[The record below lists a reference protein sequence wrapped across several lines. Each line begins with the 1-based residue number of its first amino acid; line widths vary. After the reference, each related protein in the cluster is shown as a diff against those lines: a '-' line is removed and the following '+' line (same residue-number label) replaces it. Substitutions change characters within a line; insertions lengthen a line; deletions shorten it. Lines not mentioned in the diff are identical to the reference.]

1 MNPMNNTKEE
11 VAEKYTEDN
20 RIIGEVHGSENGPTL
35 MIFAGIHGNE
45 KAGVLAAEKV
55 LQKIRE
61 ENMLFRGN
69 VHFVLGN
76 IHALN
81 RNVRFMD
88 ADLNRIW
95 TRDKMQDIKNESVVL
110 NVETKEQISI
120 YEILINIL
128 KSENGPYYFLDLHTT
143 SSPSVPFITI
153 SDSLNNRKFS
163 SYFPVPIV
171 LGIEEYLEGPL
182 LTFINDHGYISL
194 GFEGGQHTDP
204 ESVVNCEY
212 FIWKSLVHSGCIE
225 KDQVRDFQ
233 KYRDHFSKMCCKHQ
247 FFEITYRYALEDP
260 EAFSMH
266 SKFQNFQPIRKDDLL
281 AFHKG
286 KEVRAEQ
293 SGRIFMPLYQAQ
305 GEEGYFILKNISKFW
320 LGLSK
325 VLRKWKVDNILRVIP
340 GVKQDPQNNF
350 TLIVDPKIARF
361 LAKEIFHLFGYRQQ
375 IYRDDKLHFIKRDR
389 KLSEMP

>member
-1 MNPMNNTKEE
+1 MNETSEE
-11 VAEKYTEDN
+11 TSVKYSEER
-20 RIIGEVHGSENGPTL
+20 RIIGEVHGSNKGPTL

-55 LQKIRE
+55 LHKIRE
-61 ENMLFRGN
+61 ENILFNGN
-69 VHFVLGN
+69 VHFILGN
-76 IHALN
+76 INALN

-95 TRDKMQDIKNESVVL
+95 TRDKMEEIKKDSVVL
-110 NVETKEQISI
+110 NAETREQISI
-120 YEILINIL
+120 YEILINVL
-128 KSENGPYYFLDLHTT
+128 KNESGPYYFLDLHTT

-212 FIWKSLVHSGCIE
+212 FIWKSLVHSGCVE
-225 KDQVRDFQ
+225 KDQVKDFQ
-233 KYRDHFSKMCCKHQ
+233 KYRDHFSEMCCKHQ
-247 FFEITYRYALEDP
+247 FFEITYRYALENPQDFRMNS
-260 EAFSMH
+260 E
-266 SKFQNFQPIRKDDLL
+266 FQNFEPIDKDQLL
-281 AFHKG
+281 AFHRG

-293 SGRIFMPLYQAQ
+293 SGRIFMPLYQTQ
-305 GEEGYFILKNISKFW
+305 GEEGFFILKNISKFW

-325 VLRKWKVDNILRVIP
+325 VVRKWKVNHILRLIP
-340 GVKQDPQNNF
+340 GVTQDPENNF
-350 TLIVDPKIARF
+350 ILIVDPKIARF
-361 LAKEIFHLFGYRQQ
+361 LAKELFHLFGYRQQ

-389 KLSEMP
+389 KLIEMP